1 MTMSEHQEVEETKI
15 LNLLAGDYWKF
26 VYTAR
31 HISKNYQNL
40 IYDNIDN
47 LKILSPYIDDEYYQ
61 IRCIINALACYMA
74 GKETTYQLEKL
85 HIVEACAAVK
95 LLEFSCKFGYYFWD
109 IYNVC
114 NSNNLLDFFIKHGSM
129 PNPALPYC
137 NSHEQLARIITFRMA
152 IGIKPEVRESFI
164 EEMKNEQYTFSI
176 SSQFND
182 DNFENKI
189 KQIKFQRKMKDI
201 IVEQIIDGEPRQV
214 EEIAEQIRTRKEVVS
229 DNFHYDSIPARCI
242 GLIMFDSIVSP
253 DESYDNIISKF
264 KTSDI
269 FKHIESIRLFKKSNN
284 CFISDKDNGTL
295 KRWLKITQEC
305 VEKMAVLPFK

>member
-61 IRCIINALACYMA
+61 IRCRINALACYMA

-152 IGIKPEVRESFI
+152 MGSKPAVRESFI
-164 EEMKNEQYTFSI
+164 DEIKNEKYTLSI
-176 SSQFND
+176 SSQYGDSSFEKKAKQLELQQKLRSSIIEQLND
-182 DNFENKI
+182 
-189 KQIKFQRKMKDI
+189 
-201 IVEQIIDGEPRQV
+201 GAPRQV
-214 EEIAEQIRTRKEVVS
+214 EEVLELIKMRKVVVP

-242 GLIMFDSIVSP
+242 GLIMYDSIVSP
-253 DESYDNIISKF
+253 DETCDDIIGKADSTCKC
-264 KTSDI
+264 
-269 FKHIESIRLFKKSNN
+269 N
-284 CFISDKDNGTL
+284 TL
-295 KRWLKITQEC
+295 K
-305 VEKMAVLPFK
+305 VE